1 LGVSDSTDVSAL
13 QFAMLFPPDFLTRLE
28 YLSMM
33 SKRVFRGRL
42 LAQRRSLQTGSGLEF
57 SDHREYAP
65 GEDLRYLD
73 WNIYARHGQM
83 LVKRFQEEQDLQV
96 SVLVDASRSMSFGDP
111 PKFDRAR
118 QLAAAFSWLA
128 LADLDRAGVVVFAE
142 GMVEELPSGRGR
154 ERILGLMRFLEG
166 LRVSGSGTQFG
177 RAVQDFLQ
185 RTPRP
190 GLAIVLS
197 DLLDPS
203 GFAQGLDQLRH
214 RSFDL
219 HVVQL
224 FDPRDADP
232 QLLGDVELEDL
243 ETGEVRQVRITERV
257 AAEYRRAFRA
267 HQEEVRSYC
276 LRYGYR
282 WTAADATVP
291 YDQLMLQ
298 MMKSAALKE

>member
-1 LGVSDSTDVSAL
+1 
-13 QFAMLFPPDFLTRLE
+13 MLFPPDFLTRLE

-42 LAQRRSLQTGSGLEF
+42 LAQRRSLQTGAGLEF

-96 SVLVDASRSMSFGDP
+96 SVLLDASRSMSFGRP

-118 QLAAAFSWLA
+118 QLAAAFAWLA
-128 LADLDRAGVVVFAE
+128 LADLDRASISVFAD
-142 GMVEELPSGRGR
+142 GLVQELPGGRGR
-154 ERILGLMRFLEG
+154 ERILGLMRFLENLSANG
-166 LRVSGSGTQFG
+166 EGTRFT
-177 RAVQDFLQ
+177 RAAQDFLQ
-185 RTPRP
+185 RSPRP

-197 DLLDPS
+197 DLLDPG
-203 GFAQGLDQLRH
+203 GFSEGLDQLRY
-214 RSFDL
+214 RRYDL

-224 FDPRDADP
+224 FDPRDAHP
-232 QLLGDVELEDL
+232 ELLGDVELQDL
-243 ETGEVRQVRITERV
+243 ETGEVRQVRVTERV
-257 AAEYRRAFRA
+257 AREYRRAFLE
-267 HQEEVRSYC
+267 HQQAVRSYC
-276 LRYGYR
+276 LRYGFR
-282 WTAADATVP
+282 WTAADAAVP

-298 MMKSAALKE
+298 MMKAAGMEAGGEDEGGTDFTERPR

>member
-1 LGVSDSTDVSAL
+1 
-13 QFAMLFPPDFLTRLE
+13 MLFPPDFLTRLE

-33 SKRVFRGRL
+33 SKRVFQGRL

-57 SDHREYAP
+57 SDHREYAA

-96 SVLVDASRSMSFGDP
+96 SVLLDGSRSMTFGVP

-118 QLAAAFSWLA
+118 QLAAAFAWLA
-128 LADLDRAGVVVFAE
+128 LADLDRAGISVFAD
-142 GMVEELPSGRGR
+142 GLVQELPGGRGR

-166 LRVSGSGTQFG
+166 LSAAGQRTQFS
-177 RAVQDFLQ
+177 RSVQDFLQ

-197 DLLDPS
+197 DLLDPA

-214 RSFDL
+214 RRFDL

-224 FDPRDADP
+224 FDPRDANP

-243 ETGEVRQVRITERV
+243 ETGEVRQVRITERI
-257 AAEYRRAFRA
+257 AADYRRAFLD
-267 HQEEVRSYC
+267 HQESVRSYC
-276 LRYGYR
+276 MRYGFR
-282 WTAADATVP
+282 WTAADSTVP
-291 YDQLMLQ
+291 YDQLMLN
-298 MMKSAALKE
+298 MMKSVGMDAGSDAGNPIGAHR

>member
-1 LGVSDSTDVSAL
+1 
-13 QFAMLFPPDFLTRLE
+13 MLFPPDFLTRLE

-42 LAQRRSLQTGSGLEF
+42 LAQRRSLQTGAGLEF

-96 SVLVDASRSMSFGDP
+96 SVLLDASGSMNFGSP

-118 QLAAAFSWLA
+118 QLAAAFAWLA
-128 LADLDRAGVVVFAE
+128 LADLDRAGIAVFAD
-142 GMVEELPSGRGR
+142 GLVQELTGGRGR

-166 LRVSGSGTQFG
+166 LSAAG
-177 RAVQDFLQ
+177 RKTRFSRSVQDFLQ
-185 RTPRP
+185 RSPRP

-197 DLLDPS
+197 DLLDPD
-203 GFAQGLDQLRH
+203 GFSEGLDQLRYRH
-214 RSFDL
+214 YDL

-224 FDPRDADP
+224 FDPRDARP
-232 QLLGDVELEDL
+232 ELLGDVELEDL
-243 ETGEVRQVRITERV
+243 ETGEVRQVRVTERI
-257 AAEYRRAFRA
+257 AAEYRRAFLE
-267 HQEEVRSYC
+267 HQAAVRDYC
-276 LRYGYR
+276 LRYGFR
-282 WTAADATVP
+282 CTAADSSVP

-298 MMKSAALKE
+298 MMKAAGTEATPEDGTSP

>member
-1 LGVSDSTDVSAL
+1 
-13 QFAMLFPPDFLTRLE
+13 MLFPPDFLTRLE

-42 LAQRRSLQTGSGLEF
+42 LAQRRSLQTGAGLEF

-96 SVLVDASRSMSFGDP
+96 SVLLDASGSMNFGSP

-118 QLAAAFSWLA
+118 QLAAAFAWLA
-128 LADLDRAGVVVFAE
+128 LADLDRAGIAVFAD
-142 GMVEELPSGRGR
+142 GLVQELPGGRGR

-166 LRVSGSGTQFG
+166 LSAAG
-177 RAVQDFLQ
+177 RKTRFSRSVQDFLQ
-185 RTPRP
+185 RSPRP

-197 DLLDPS
+197 DLLDPD
-203 GFAQGLDQLRH
+203 GFSEGLDQLRYRH
-214 RSFDL
+214 YDL

-224 FDPRDADP
+224 FDPRDARP
-232 QLLGDVELEDL
+232 ELLGDVELEDL
-243 ETGEVRQVRITERV
+243 ETGEVRQVRVTERI
-257 AAEYRRAFRA
+257 AAEYRRAFLE
-267 HQEEVRSYC
+267 HQAAARSYC
-276 LRYGYR
+276 LRYGFR
-282 WTAADATVP
+282 CTAADSSVP

-298 MMKSAALKE
+298 MMKAAGTEATPEDGASP

>member
-1 LGVSDSTDVSAL
+1 
-13 QFAMLFPPDFLTRLE
+13 MLFPPDFLTRLE

-42 LAQRRSLQTGSGLEF
+42 LAQRRSLQTGAGLEF

-96 SVLVDASRSMSFGDP
+96 SVLLDASRSMSIGNP

-118 QLAAAFSWLA
+118 QLAAAFAWLA
-128 LADLDRAGVVVFAE
+128 LADLDRAGISVFAD
-142 GMVEELPSGRGR
+142 GLVQELPGGRGR
-154 ERILGLMRFLEG
+154 ERILTLMRFLEG
-166 LRVSGSGTQFG
+166 LPAAGQGTRFA
-177 RAVQDFLQ
+177 RSVQDFLQ
-185 RTPRP
+185 RSPRP

-203 GFAQGLDQLRH
+203 GVSEGLDQLRH
-214 RSFDL
+214 RRFDL

-224 FDPRDADP
+224 FDPRDARP
-232 QLLGDVELEDL
+232 ELLGDVELEDP
-243 ETGEVRQVRITERV
+243 ETGEVQQVRITERV
-257 AAEYRRAFRA
+257 ASDYRRAFLE
-267 HQEEVRSYC
+267 HQESIRGYC
-276 LRYGYR
+276 LRYGFR
-282 WTAADATVP
+282 WTAADSSVP

-298 MMKSAALKE
+298 MMKAAGMDAAAENGLAP